1 MILYD
6 PPDPSRL
13 RFLTTGSAL
22 DKMQQGEGD
31 NALGHLARQDEY
43 GVGEKARCESRGDGD
58 GRALEEVLP
67 LVSCTPCDRLG
78 VEQWN

>member
-1 MILYD
+1 
-6 PPDPSRL
+6 
-13 RFLTTGSAL
+13 
-22 DKMQQGEGD
+22 MQQGEGD